1 MSGKFKLVAP
11 FKPSGDQPAALD
23 ALCAGVRA
31 GKTNQT
37 LLGVTGSGKTFTVA
51 AMIERLQLPALV
63 ISPNKVLAAQLYS
76 EFKTFFPENAVEY
89 FVSYYDYYQPE
100 AYIPSTDTFIEK
112 DASINDHIDK
122 LRLKATTSI
131 LTRPDTIVVAS
142 VSCIYGIGS
151 PDNFS
156 EMCLNIRSGQ
166 KADRRELTR
175 ALVDIHYERNELEF
189 ERGTFRLRGPN
200 LDIFP
205 ADSET
210 AWRVELGDTVES
222 IKEIDPLTGEAI
234 SGRKEIWIFPA
245 THFVSAAGEAE
256 AAAAAIEAEL
266 SERLAELKIQGKLLE
281 AERLGQRVRYDLEM
295 IRQTGYCNGVEN
307 YSRHLAGRP
316 AGSRPD
322 CLFDY
327 FSSGARGPGRQSAAP
342 AGPRGDGRDFL
353 LFIDESHVTVPQIRG
368 MYAGDRSR
376 KQTLVDFG
384 FRLPSALDNRPL
396 KFDEFEAL
404 RPSTVFVSATPG
416 PYELGA
422 CAGDGVVEQ
431 IIRPT
436 GLVDP
441 EVKILP
447 VTGQIKALT
456 AEIEIRAAKKERTLV
471 LTLTKKTAED
481 LSAYLTEKGLK
492 ARYMHSSM
500 DTLERLDVLGAFRK
514 GGFDALVG
522 INLLREGLDI
532 PEVTLVAILN
542 ADNEG
547 FLRSETTLIQ
557 ISGRAAR
564 NLCGEVIL
572 FADRMTGSMERAMAE
587 MKRRR
592 DRQQA
597 YNKKYGIEP
606 RSIIKKFVEFEELRT
621 QAKRQGILAAEPLPR
636 GNMSRASVRALA
648 EEVERRMKEAADN
661 LNFELATELRDR
673 LFEIREMAGI
683 KAGTTRSKKK

>member
-1 MSGKFKLVAP
+1 MENKFKLTAP
-11 FKPSGDQPAALD
+11 FKPAGDQPGAID

-31 GKTNQT
+31 GKANQT
-37 LLGVTGSGKTFTVA
+37 LLGVTGSGKTFAVA
-51 AMIERLQLPALV
+51 AAIERLQRPALI
-63 ISPNKVLAAQLYS
+63 ISPNKVLAAQLYG

-100 AYIPSTDTFIEK
+100 AYIPSTDTYIEK
-112 DASINDHIDK
+112 DSSINDHIDK

-131 LTRPDTIVVAS
+131 LTRPDTVVVAS
-142 VSCIYGIGS
+142 VSSIYNIGS

-156 EMCLNIRSGQ
+156 ELALNIKRGQ
-166 KADRRELTR
+166 PADRKELTR
-175 ALVDIHYERNELEF
+175 FLVSIHYERNEMEF
-189 ERGTFRLRGPN
+189 TRGCFRLRGAN

-205 ADSET
+205 ADAET
-210 AWRVELGDTVES
+210 AWRVQLGDQVES
-222 IKEIDPLTGEAI
+222 IKEIDPLTGDAI
-234 SGRKEIWIFPA
+234 RELPEIWVFPA
-245 THFVSAAGEAE
+245 THFVSTSGEVETAAVS
-256 AAAAAIEAEL
+256 IEAEL
-266 SERLAELKIQGKLLE
+266 AARLAVLKGEGKLLE

-295 IRQTGYCNGVEN
+295 IRQAGYCSGIEN
-307 YSRHLAGRP
+307 YARHLSNRP
-316 AGSRPD
+316 PGSRPD

-327 FSSGARGPGRQSAAP
+327 FKK
-342 AGPRGDGRDFL
+342 DFL

-368 MYAGDRSR
+368 MYEGDRSR

-396 KFDEFEAL
+396 KFAEFEEI
-404 RPSTVFVSATPG
+404 RPATVFVSATPG
-416 PYELGA
+416 PYELKT
-422 CAGDGVVEQ
+422 CAKEDIIDL

-441 EVKILP
+441 EIKILP

-456 AEIEIRAAKKERTLV
+456 AEIEKRAARKERTLV

-481 LSAYLTEKGLK
+481 LSEYLKEKGLK
-492 ARYMHSSM
+492 ARYMHSDM
-500 DTLERLDVLGAFRK
+500 DTLERLDILSAFRK
-514 GGFDALVG
+514 GEFDALVG

-572 FADRMTGSMERAMAE
+572 FADRMTGSMERAIAE

-592 DRQQA
+592 DRQTA
-597 YNKKYGIEP
+597 YNRKHGIEP
-606 RSIIKKFVEFEELRT
+606 KTIIKKFVEFEELRT
-621 QAKRQGILAAEPLPR
+621 QAKRQGINVAEPLPK
-636 GNMSRASVRALA
+636 GLPKAGVKAMTDDI
-648 EEVERRMKEAADN
+648 ERRMRDAADN
-661 LNFELATELRDR
+661 LNFELAAELRDR
-673 LFEIREMAGI
+673 LYEIREMTGV
-683 KAGTTRSKKK
+683 KPKTRRRS

>member
-1 MSGKFKLVAP
+1 MEGKFKLVAP
-11 FKPSGDQPAALD
+11 FKPSGDQPAALE
-23 ALCAGVRA
+23 ALAAGIKA
-31 GKTNQT
+31 GKANQT

-51 AMIERLQLPALV
+51 ALVEKLQRPALV

-100 AYIPSTDTFIEK
+100 AYIPATDTYIEK
-112 DASINDHIDK
+112 DSSINDHIDK

-131 LTRPDTIVVAS
+131 LSRRDTLVVAS
-142 VSCIYGIGS
+142 VSSIYNIGS
-151 PDNFS
+151 PENFK
-156 EMCLNIRSGQ
+156 ELCLTIKKGM
-166 KADRRELTR
+166 KLDRKEITR
-175 ALVDIHYERNELEF
+175 QLVSVQYERNELEF
-189 ERGTFRLRGPN
+189 KRGCFRLRGAH

-205 ADSET
+205 ADAET
-210 AWRVELGDTVES
+210 AWRVQLDETVES
-222 IKEIDPLTGEAI
+222 IKEIDPLTGDTIREL
-234 SGRKEIWIFPA
+234 GEIWVFPA
-245 THFVSAAGEAE
+245 THFVSTSGEVEQAAVS
-256 AAAAAIEAEL
+256 IEKEL
-266 SERLAELKIQGKLLE
+266 AERLAVLKGVGKLLE

-295 IRQTGYCNGVEN
+295 IRQTGYCAGVEN
-307 YSRHLAGRP
+307 YARHLSNRP
-316 AGSRPD
+316 PGSRPD

-327 FSSGARGPGRQSAAP
+327 FK
-342 AGPRGDGRDFL
+342 DDFL

-368 MYAGDRSR
+368 MYEGDRAR

-404 RPSTVFVSATPG
+404 RPATVFVSATPG
-416 PYELGA
+416 PYELKA
-422 CAGDGVVEQ
+422 CAKEDVVEQ
-431 IIRPT
+431 VIRPT
-436 GLVDP
+436 GLIDP

-456 AEIEIRAAKKERTLV
+456 AEIEKRAAKKERTLV

-481 LSAYLTEKGLK
+481 LAAYLGEKGLK
-492 ARYMHSSM
+492 ARYMHSDM
-500 DTLERLDVLGAFRK
+500 DTLERLDILGAFRK
-514 GGFDALVG
+514 GEFDALVG

-564 NLCGEVIL
+564 NMCGEVIL

-587 MKRRR
+587 MTRRR
-592 DRQQA
+592 KKQVA
-597 YNKKYGIEP
+597 YNKKHGIEP
-606 RSIIKKFVEFEELRT
+606 KSIIKKFVEYEELRT
-621 QAKRQGILAAEPLPR
+621 QAKRQGISVAEPLPKNFPKS
-636 GNMSRASVRALA
+636 GVKAMAA
-648 EEVERRMKEAADN
+648 EIESRMKDAADN
-661 LNFELATELRDR
+661 LNFELAAELRNR
-673 LFEIREMAGI
+673 LFELREMTGVKI
-683 KAGTTRSKKK
+683 KSVGRRGKK